1 MRVPAAG
8 AELMLDWIVENSGL
22 VQAMMAGVTA
32 LVWVFYLHIIV
43 AGLRRQRRT
52 EILINLGGDRSFS
65 ARTLVSNLGFEPV
78 YILEIIMTVWSGD
91 GERTSSV
98 ADRAEVA
105 EAEHQSPREAT
116 LQGPLKSGE
125 YVDIGSIQDLLER
138 DRLQF
143 LDHIDLDDVSR
154 IEITVAA
161 ITAATNSIV
170 AARRRFRRQPGEGK
184 RALVPETLYAQ
195 QVRSRRGRKAIERQI
210 RELSQTAE

>member
-1 MRVPAAG
+1 
-8 AELMLDWIVENSGL
+8 MLEWIEENSGL
-22 VQAMMAGVTA
+22 VQAMMSGVTA

-43 AGLRRQRRT
+43 SGLRRQRRT
-52 EILINLGGDRSFS
+52 EILINLGGERSFS
-65 ARTLVSNLGFEPV
+65 ARALVSNLGFEPV
-78 YILEIIMTVWSGD
+78 YILEIILTVWSGD

-105 EAEHQSPREAT
+105 EVAERRSPSEAT

-125 YVDIGSIQDLLER
+125 YVDIGSIKDLLER

-143 LDHIDLDDVSR
+143 FEQIDLDDISR

-170 AARRRFRRQPGEGK
+170 AARRSFRRDEGRGR
-184 RALVPETLYAQ
+184 RALVPETLYARQ
-195 QVRSRRGRKAIERQI
+195 IRSRRGRKIIERKI
-210 RELSQTAE
+210 KELS

>member
-1 MRVPAAG
+1 
-8 AELMLDWIVENSGL
+8 MLGWIEENSGL
-22 VQAMMAGVTA
+22 VQAMMSGVTA

-43 AGLRRQRRT
+43 SGLRRQRRT
-52 EILINLGGDRSFS
+52 EILINLGGERSFS
-65 ARTLVSNLGFEPV
+65 ARALVSNLGFEPV
-78 YILEIIMTVWSGD
+78 YILEIILTVWSGD

-105 EAEHQSPREAT
+105 EVARAERRSPSEAT

-125 YVDIGSIQDLLER
+125 YVDIGSIKDLLER

-143 LDHIDLDDVSR
+143 FEPIDLDDISR

-170 AARRRFRRQPGEGK
+170 AAKRSFRRDEGPGK
-184 RALVPETLYAQ
+184 RALVPETLYARQ
-195 QVRSRRGRKAIERQI
+195 IRSRRGRRSIERKI
-210 RELSQTAE
+210 TELS

>member
-1 MRVPAAG
+1 
-8 AELMLDWIVENSGL
+8 MLTWLQENSGL
-22 VQAMMAGVTA
+22 VQAMMAGITA

-52 EILINLGGDRSFS
+52 EILINLGGERSFS

-78 YILEIIMTVWSGD
+78 YILEIILTVWSSD

-105 EAEHQSPREAT
+105 ETERRSPSEAT

-125 YVDIGSIQDLLER
+125 YVDIGSIEDLLER

-143 LDHIDLDDVSR
+143 FDHVDLDDISR

-170 AARRRFRRQPGEGK
+170 AAKRSFKRQPGDGK

-195 QVRSRRGRKAIERQI
+195 QVRSRRGRKQIERKI
-210 RELSQTAE
+210 IELS